1 MLKRGGKK
9 IFTLAHIIAKFKDII
24 DQEKILKT
32 FKEKADYL
40 NRSQID
46 IGLLNSNEMQEDKKY
61 VQSVERKELGTLKSV
76 LLLEVNS

>member
-1 MLKRGGKK
+1 MLKRVGKK
-9 IFTLAHIIAKFKDII
+9 TFTLGHIIAKFKDII

-40 NRSQID
+40 NKSQID

-61 VQSVERKELGTLKSV
+61 VQSVEKKEL
-76 LLLEVNS
+76 